1 MARFLGISVLA
12 TAVAS
17 LALTTA
23 LVGCG
28 GGGSQAVADLA
39 PTATT
44 QLISTTVEVVVTA
57 SGLAVAVNTTSKSSE
72 HTTTVPTATGTANV
86 AGIAGYKVVDGFV
99 VDVTGK
105 QFFLRPDVDTDVS
118 VSTAVG
124 GQVVTGSAKLTGRC
138 AQYTKNVG
146 GVCLVTDVHAMVFT
160 TVNGQSVL
168 FFKRGMATVIA
179 DVALP
184 STLSC
189 VPSTLAH
196 DNGVWVGCSVAVGAG
211 VGHATFSVTPTGY
224 TKVADTSAA
233 GTPEYRSSMSGWPVG
248 CGGSSLSIDGGCLTQ
263 RSMTFLFDFTAAD
276 GSKSEGIRSW
286 GGSVVF

>member
-1 MARFLGISVLA
+1 MATRNILRSSA

-17 LALTTA
+17 LALA
-23 LVGCG
+23 IGLAACG
-28 GGGSQAVADLA
+28 GGGAPAAADPA
-39 PTATT
+39 PPVTP
-44 QLISTTVEVVVTA
+44 QSISTTVEVVVTA
-57 SGLAVAVNTTSKSSE
+57 NGLAVAVNTTTKSSE
-72 HTTTVPTATGTANV
+72 RTTTVPTATGTATV
-86 AGIAGYKVVDGFV
+86 AGASGYKVVDGFV

-118 VSTAVG
+118 VSTTVG

-146 GVCLVTDVHAMVFT
+146 GVCLVDNVHAMVFT
-160 TVNGQSVL
+160 TNQSQSVR
-168 FFKRGMATVIA
+168 FFKRGTATVIA

-184 STLSC
+184 GTLSC
-189 VPSTLAH
+189 VQSTLAH
-196 DNGVWVGCSVAVGAG
+196 DNGVWVGCSVAVGTG

-224 TKVADTSAA
+224 VKVSDTSAA
-233 GTPEYRSSMSGWPVG
+233 GTPEYTASFNWPVG
-248 CGGSSLSIDGGCLTQ
+248 CGGASSAVIDGGCLTQ
-263 RSMTFLFDFTAAD
+263 RPSTFFFDFIAAD

>member
-1 MARFLGISVLA
+1 MAARKFPRLLA

-17 LALTTA
+17 LALVAA
-23 LVGCG
+23 LTGCG
-28 GGGSQAVADLA
+28 GGGSPAVADPV
-39 PTATT
+39 PTVTV
-44 QLISTTVEVVVTA
+44 QSISTTVEVVVTA
-57 SGLAVAVNTTSKSSE
+57 NGLAVEVKTTTKSSE
-72 HTTTVPTATGTANV
+72 RTTTVPTATGTATV
-86 AGIAGYKVVDGFV
+86 AGVPGYKVVDGFV
-99 VDVTGK
+99 VDATGK

-168 FFKRGMATVIA
+168 FFKRGTATVIA
-179 DVALP
+179 DMALP

-189 VPSTLAH
+189 VPSTVAH
-196 DNGVWVGCSVAVGAG
+196 DNGVWVGCSVAVSTG

-233 GTPEYRSSMSGWPVG
+233 GTPEYTASTNWPAG
-248 CGGSSLSIDGGCLTQ
+248 CGGASQAIDGGCLTQ
-263 RSMTFLFDFTAAD
+263 RPMTFLFDFTAAD